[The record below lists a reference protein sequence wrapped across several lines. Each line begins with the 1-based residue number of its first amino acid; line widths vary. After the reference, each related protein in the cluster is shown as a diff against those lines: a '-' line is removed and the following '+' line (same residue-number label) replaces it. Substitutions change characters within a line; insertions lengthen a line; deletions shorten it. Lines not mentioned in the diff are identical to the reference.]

1 MRNLC
6 PICNGLPHQTKNAGV
21 APFLQRHAGVTA
33 TKTKSHFCN
42 SCNFVWHELGLTEN
56 QAACLY
62 KEYRGEEY
70 NLTRSKLEKE
80 YKVIAQSFEDLTS
93 DHYRERAG
101 ELDAIFRNYKGEV
114 KNTLDYGG
122 DALFSNWLFPF
133 AQNDFFDLSHGTSE
147 STQDGKY
154 DVIFM
159 FHLLEHVNYPLVDIA
174 AAYKLLRPGGLLIT
188 EVPREFDPPLS
199 RAFQLTPDF
208 SGALM
213 NMHEHMNFFTEKSMQ
228 EISKKTSVPL
238 LGSHLMK
245 WNGLVSFF
253 TDNEQWFDYQSILN
267 YESKRLEKQMNDQF
281 QELRAMRTINSTAS
295 SIPRSVKKIINA
307 SKNLKNTKL

>member
-6 PICNGLPHQTKNAGV
+6 PICNGLPSHTKNAGV
-21 APFLQRHAGVTA
+21 APFLQIHAGVAA

-42 SCNFVWHELGLTEN
+42 SCNFVWHEHGLSEN
-56 QAACLY
+56 QAARLY
-62 KEYRGEEY
+62 EEYRGEKY
-70 NLTRSKLEKE
+70 NQTRIELEKE
-80 YKVIAQSFEDLTS
+80 YKEISQSFEDLKS

-101 ELDAIFRNYKGEV
+101 ELDAIFRNYKGEI

-133 AQNDFFDLSHGTSE
+133 AQNDFFDLSHGTSA
-147 STQDGKY
+147 STQDCKY

-159 FHLLEHVNYPLVDIA
+159 FHLLEHVNYPLVDLA
-174 AAYKLLRPGGLLIT
+174 AAYELLRPGGLLIT
-188 EVPREFDPPLS
+188 QVPREFDPPLP
-199 RAFQLTPDF
+199 RAFQLTPDY
-208 SGALM
+208 SGTLM

-228 EISKKTSVPL
+228 EISKKTNIPL

-253 TDNEQWFDYQSILN
+253 TDNEQWLDYQSILN

-281 QELRAMRTINSTAS
+281 QELRAIGRTNSSAS
-295 SIPRSVKKIINA
+295 NLPRFIKKIINSSKK
-307 SKNLKNTKL
+307 SKNT